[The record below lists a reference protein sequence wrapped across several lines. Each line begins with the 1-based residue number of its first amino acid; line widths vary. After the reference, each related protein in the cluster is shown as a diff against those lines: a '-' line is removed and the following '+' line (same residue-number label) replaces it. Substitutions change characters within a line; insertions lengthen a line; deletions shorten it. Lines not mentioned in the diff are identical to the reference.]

1 MSHPPSPEQLGAKV
15 SLTGGNC
22 VLPGAL
28 WQYLAEPATW
38 CYCLWLLNFLFVTEE
53 NKVYL
58 RESLRELEV
67 LPVNADMFMAV
78 AAEVAKEQQKKE

>member
-1 MSHPPSPEQLGAKV
+1 MT
-15 SLTGGNC
+15 LTDGNC
-22 VLPGAL
+22 LLPGTL
-28 WQYLAEPATW
+28 WQYLAEPACW
-38 CYCLWLLNFLFVTEE
+38 CCLAWLMGFPTISEE

-67 LPVNADMFMAV
+67 LPVNVDMFVAV

>member
-1 MSHPPSPEQLGAKV
+1 MT
-15 SLTGGNC
+15 LTGGDC
-22 VLPGAL
+22 LLKGAL

-38 CYCLWLLNFLFVTEE
+38 CYCLWLLGFPFISEE

-67 LPVNADMFMAV
+67 LPVNVDMFMAV
-78 AAEVAKEQQKKE
+78 ATEVAKEQQKKD